1 MKRAEAH
8 SAVQPRRSVSHTRRL
23 ATFLA
28 DRKVSFAATRDWNPM
43 DRTVPR
49 TVETDTVTFLV
60 PPAAWERVV
69 LASSVTEAIE
79 ENPLLYIA
87 RLRVR
92 SSRSVKVLVRPRF
105 STLARAAAVRTAVA
119 A

>member
-1 MKRAEAH
+1 MA
-8 SAVQPRRSVSHTRRL
+8 
-23 ATFLA
+23 
-28 DRKVSFAATRDWNPM
+28 
-43 DRTVPR
+43 RTVLQ
-49 TVETDTVTFLV
+49 TVETDTAPFLI

-69 LASSVTEAIE
+69 LAISVTEAIE

-92 SSRSVKVLVRPRF
+92 SSRSFKAWGRPRF
-105 STLARAAAVRTAVA
+105 FTLARAASVRTVVA